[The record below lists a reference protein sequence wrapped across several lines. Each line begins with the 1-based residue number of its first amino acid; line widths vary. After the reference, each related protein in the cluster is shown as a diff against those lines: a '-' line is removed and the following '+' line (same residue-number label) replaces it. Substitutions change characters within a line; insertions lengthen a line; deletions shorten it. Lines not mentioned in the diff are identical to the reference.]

1 MTKNINDINYDEILH
16 LIKNQLLSIMDDN
29 YSYYKDYKIYI
40 SQEQFY
46 VKPSQQDPKAIYVIL
61 RFSPVSVH
69 FGQTVLPA
77 QIIVISE
84 QNNIEV
90 CRELFTELVTIHNL
104 SQNEDETIQQI
115 YESPVVMSHFDKVM
129 SGYRSLV
136 RVSATF
142 VVSKNANFYKYY
154 YTYTDENGKSKEE
167 EIPCVTKAFNG
178 NIQLDTQPFFGSNN
192 LTKSKAKVYTLNYS
206 IVTFLL
212 TDIHLANHVLDV
224 MCKNRS
230 IKEPF
235 NIKIKFKDGKEL
247 NDEFYL
253 VSWDSRTEIGQIPML
268 VLSFIN

>member
-1 MTKNINDINYDEILH
+1 MTKNINDINYNEILQ
-16 LIKNQLLSIMDDN
+16 LIKSQLLSIMEEN
-29 YSYYKDYKIYI
+29 YSYYQDYKIYI
-40 SQEQFY
+40 AEEQFF
-46 VKPSQQDPKAIYVIL
+46 VKPVQVDPKAIYVIL
-61 RFSPVSVH
+61 KFFPISVH

-104 SQNEDETIQQI
+104 GQSEDETIQQI

-129 SGYRSLV
+129 SGYRNV
-136 RVSATF
+136 IRVSATF
-142 VVSKNANFYKYY
+142 IISKNANFYKYY
-154 YTYTDENGKSKEE
+154 YIYKNENGDEKEY
-167 EIPCVTKAFNG
+167 EIPCVTKAFAG

-192 LTKSKAKVYTLNYS
+192 LTKSKSKVYTLNYS

-212 TDIHLANHVLDV
+212 TDIPLANDVLDV

-230 IKEPF
+230 ISESF
-235 NIKIKFKDGKEL
+235 NIKIKFKNGKEL

-253 VSWDSRTEIGQIPML
+253 VSWDSRTDIGQIPML
-268 VLSFIN
+268 VLSFVN